1 MKRACKVDNERLLTE
16 ITLREEEFNVFI
28 FYFCEESFTEEGG
41 IGEEFVPNW
50 LLDRLDELI
59 L

>member
-1 MKRACKVDNERLLTE
+1 MKRACEVDNERLLTE

-41 IGEEFVPNW
+41 IGEEFVPN
-50 LLDRLDELI
+50 
-59 L
+59 